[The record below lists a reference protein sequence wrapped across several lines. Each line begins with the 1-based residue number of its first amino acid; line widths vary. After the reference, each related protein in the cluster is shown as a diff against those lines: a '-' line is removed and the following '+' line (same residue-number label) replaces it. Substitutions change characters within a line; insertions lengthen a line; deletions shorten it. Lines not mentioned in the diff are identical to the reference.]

1 MQVCAV
7 RPVLAAISGRV
18 GGHAVA
24 RAALGSEA
32 AGAAG
37 ADNSPLEPVCRV
49 GWPGQPAGI

>member
-32 AGAAG
+32 AGA
-37 ADNSPLEPVCRV
+37 DNSLLEPVCRV